1 MEECRTGC
9 PARTRNSSASDA
21 IQGPADVV
29 ARRHKCTALQFGQGV
44 FVSANACHLEQRAD
58 VEPEAEM
65 LSSSVLFPEI
75 ISTMQLMA

>member
-1 MEECRTGC
+1 
-9 PARTRNSSASDA
+9 
-21 IQGPADVV
+21 V
-29 ARRHKCTALQFGQGV
+29 ARRHKYALQFGQGV